1 MKIDNID
8 LTQQF
13 NLSIFSDFRYQSI
26 KITWLLPIS
35 IDWLIRALHHEFSN
49 QNFNL
54 IFGNSTLQEAI
65 KYKKK
70 TTSLEEK
77 NMKNTLQKQNVPQ
90 RESNWVSV
98 AET

>member
-70 TTSLEEK
+70 KHFKKQIWRKKHEEYPPK
-77 NMKNTLQKQNVPQ
+77 TKCATKGI
-90 RESNWVSV
+90 
-98 AET
+98 